1 MIFAIEDFRFR
12 IPLADLKS
20 GDFRV
25 RRLQFQMS
33 SMIIARSLWRK
44 ALVTLIAAA
53 GFMAVLEVTMLDSQN
68 LPWLRAAGA
77 ESAAIAPALGTR
89 LTFRATAYCKGL
101 VTSAG
106 VAAQSGVAASD
117 PAVLP
122 IGSIIQV
129 DAPEAKYD
137 GVYSVLDTGPAIQ
150 GHELDLYMWSCYEAL
165 KFGNKPVDVTV
176 LRLGWNPRATT
187 PTFMDRLFN
196 RPDNAST
203 PQPLASRPLPIS
215 PPGRRD

>member
-1 MIFAIEDFRFR
+1 
-12 IPLADLKS
+12 
-20 GDFRV
+20 
-25 RRLQFQMS
+25 
-33 SMIIARSLWRK
+33 MIIAGSLWRK

-53 GFMAVLEVTMLDSQN
+53 GFMTVLEVTMLDSQN
-68 LPWLRAAGA
+68 LPWLRPAVA
-77 ESAAIAPALGTR
+77 ESVSMAPALGTK
-89 LTFRATAYCKGL
+89 LTFRATAYCKGM

-122 IGSIIQV
+122 IGSIVQV
-129 DAPEAKYD
+129 DAPDSKYD

-176 LRLGWNPRATT
+176 MRLGWNPRATT
-187 PTFMDRLFN
+187 PNFMDRLFR
-196 RPDNAST
+196 RPGTSRET
-203 PQPLASRPLPIS
+203 QPLPSRPLSIIPS
-215 PPGRRD
+215 GTRD